1 MTETN
6 EASDQAS
13 APAVCQTYDANDP
26 IQQEISQILKEFQY
40 DIMGVISLGK
50 DGIMRSLTFDCKVL
64 SAKPFSTLIPCPIS
78 SRAPQD

>member
-1 MTETN
+1 MAVKN

-13 APAVCQTYDANDP
+13 APAACQIYDANDP

-50 DGIMRSLTFDCKVL
+50 DGIMRSLTSDRKVL
-64 SAKPFSTLIPCPIS
+64 SAKPFSTLILCPKLL
-78 SRAPQD
+78 RAPQH